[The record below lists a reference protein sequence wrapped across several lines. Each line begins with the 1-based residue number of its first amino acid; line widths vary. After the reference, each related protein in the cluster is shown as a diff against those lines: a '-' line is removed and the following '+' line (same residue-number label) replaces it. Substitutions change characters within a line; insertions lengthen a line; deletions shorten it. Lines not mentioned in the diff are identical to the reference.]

1 MPRRHNCP
9 GVIRQEEERNT
20 LDDADQSELNI
31 DDGRIELAPALAW
44 WIHDATG
51 NRSLIKM
58 SS

>member
-9 GVIRQEEERNT
+9 GVIGQEEERNT
-20 LDDADQSELNI
+20 LDYADESELNI
-31 DDGRIELAPALAW
+31 NDRRIELAAALAW
-44 WIHDATG
+44 RIHDATG

>member
-1 MPRRHNCP
+1 MPRRHDCA
-9 GVIRQEEERNT
+9 GVIRQEKERNT

-31 DDGRIELAPALAW
+31 NDRRIELAAALAW
-44 WIHDATG
+44 RIHDATG